1 MDNNL
6 NAEQIEALEVYIEYN
21 KKLMNSINMLLLEL
35 REQRK
40 DDTDEFQKKIIEG
53 LNWEIQILNGT
64 LSLINQKEERINK
77 NEVNQQV
84 LKLGEALKTGE
95 DKEIADSFE
104 KDILPEFTKVE
115 EIIQTVLNEQK
126 GEVYIIKKRFFK

>member
-64 LSLINQKEERINK
+64 LSLINQKEERNNK

-104 KDILPEFTKVE
+104 KDILPEFTRVE

-126 GEVYIIKKRFFK
+126 GEV

>member
-1 MDNNL
+1 MEENL
-6 NAEQIEALEVYIEYN
+6 NIEQIEALEVYIEYN
-21 KKLMNSINMLLLEL
+21 KKLMNSINMLLSEL
-35 REQRK
+35 REQRRE
-40 DDTDEFQKKIIEG
+40 DTDEFQKKIIEG

-84 LKLGEALKTGE
+84 LKLGEALKTGD
-95 DKEIADSFE
+95 DKKIADSFE

-115 EIIQTVLNEQK
+115 EIIQMILNEQK
-126 GEVYIIKKRFFK
+126 VKA

>member
-6 NAEQIEALEVYIEYN
+6 NAEQKESLEVYIEYN
-21 KKLMNSINMLLLEL
+21 KKLMNSINMLLSEL

-126 GEVYIIKKRFFK
+126 GEA

>member
-21 KKLMNSINMLLLEL
+21 KKLMNSINMLLSEL

-95 DKEIADSFE
+95 DKKIADSFE

-115 EIIQTVLNEQK
+115 EIIQVVLNEQK
-126 GEVYIIKKRFFK
+126 GEA

>member
-6 NAEQIEALEVYIEYN
+6 NSEQIEALEVYIEYN

-84 LKLGEALKTGE
+84 LKLEEALKTGE
-95 DKEIADSFE
+95 DKKIADSFE
-104 KDILPEFTKVE
+104 NDILPEFTKVE
-115 EIIQTVLNEQK
+115 EIIQVVLNEQK
-126 GEVYIIKKRFFK
+126 GEA

>member
-6 NAEQIEALEVYIEYN
+6 NAEQKEALEEYIEYN
-21 KKLMNSINMLLLEL
+21 KKLMNSINMLLSEL

-126 GEVYIIKKRFFK
+126 GEA